1 MATLSCSTR
10 AADLPRAIMI
20 RPQLGSWPLMAV
32 FTSGELATLRA
43 ATSASFRLAAPRT
56 MIETSL
62 VAPSPSCT
70 SMRASRPV
78 SASSAAANSRV
89 PRPPRS
95 IGGFS
100 ARPLAMTATVSLV
113 EVSLSTV
120 MRLNERSTVRLS
132 TGSSAP
138 RATAAS
144 VVTKQNIVAMW
155 GSIMP
160 TPLAIPPRVTV
171 RPPISQRSAASF
183 VRVSVVRM
191 ASAAA
196 CPPCGESDFTSVG
209 MAARIL
215 SIGSGWPMTPVAPTS
230 TCEAGIR
237 SRSATC
243 LTISRAS
250 RMPRSPLQTL
260 EQPLLT
266 TIVCRA
272 PPRACS
278 METSTGAPFTWFV
291 VNTAAERAGEGEW
304 MRARSFLPLGLM
316 PAATPAAR
324 MPGTAVTPP
333 SSHSRSPVIGRSR
346 RGSGVHRRGLEAGP
360 LVPAEEDVEILHAVG
375 RAALSE
381 VVDRRHADDAARA
394 RVGHRGDVAEVR
406 AHHRARRRPL
416 ALAEHA
422 HEGLTRVEL
431 AIDVHE
437 VRRAQRRRQGHRG
450 RREQAPRERQQVGCE
465 RHPHA
470 LARERGQFLLHLCGM
485 AVGADRVGLHVLVGL
500 GVEIHRVNVATLRA
514 GAAHP
519 RLAVDHD
526 ALEPRQAV
534 LEQRRRREDRAR
546 RIAARRGHER
556 GRRDRLAVQLRQSV
570 DGLGEPGGIDVRRL
584 VPGRV
589 VRGVVQAV
597 VGREV
602 DHLAALA
609 AQH

>member
-1 MATLSCSTR
+1 MISRTRGRSTPSRSIPRSTSRSFCRSSAKVMATLSCSTR
-10 AADLPRAIMI
+10 AADLPSAIMI

-43 ATSASFRLAAPRT
+43 ATRASRRLAAPRT
-56 MIETSL
+56 VTETSL

-70 SMRASRPV
+70 SRRASRPV
-78 SASSAAANSRV
+78 RVSRAAPKSRV

-95 IGGFS
+95 TGGFS
-100 ARPLAMTATVSLV
+100 ASPLAMTATVSLV
-113 EVSLSTV
+113 DVSLSTV
-120 MRLNERSTVRLS
+120 MRLNERSTARLRI
-132 TGSSAP
+132 GSSAP

-278 METSTGAPFTWFV
+278 IDTSTGAPFTWLV
-291 VNTAAERAGEGEW
+291 VKTAAERAGDGEW

-324 MPGTAVTPP
+324 MPGTAVMPP
-333 SSHSRSPVIGRSR
+333 SSHSMSPVIRRSR
-346 RGSGVHRRGLEAGP
+346 RRSWVHRWSLEAGP
-360 LVPAEEDVEILHAVG
+360 LVPAEEDVEVLHAVG
-375 RAALSE
+375 RAALAE
-381 VVDRRHADDAARA
+381 IVDRRHADGAARA
-394 RVGHRGDVAEVR
+394 RIGHHGDVAVVG
-406 AHHRARRRPL
+406 ADHGARRRSL
-416 ALAEHA
+416 ALAEHT
-422 HEGLTRVEL
+422 HERLAGVEL
-431 AIDVHE
+431 AVHVDE
-437 VRRAQRRRQGHRG
+437 LGGAERRRQQDRG
-450 RREQAPRERQQVGCE
+450 GREEAPREGQQVRRE
-465 RHPHA
+465 RHAHR
-470 LARERGQFLLHLCGM
+470 LAGERGQLLLDLRS
-485 AVGADRVGLHVLVGL
+485 VPVDTTDRVRLHVLVGL
-500 GVEIHRVNVATLRA
+500 GVEVHRFDLAPLGA
-514 GAAHP
+514 GAAHAG
-519 RLAVDHD
+519 LAVDHD
-526 ALEPRQAV
+526 PLEPRQTV
-534 LEQRRRREDRAR
+534 LEQRRR
-546 RIAARRGHER
+546 
-556 GRRDRLAVQLRQSV
+556 
-570 DGLGEPGGIDVRRL
+570 
-584 VPGRV
+584 
-589 VRGVVQAV
+589 
-597 VGREV
+597 
-602 DHLAALA
+602 
-609 AQH
+609 